1 MLADQQFG
9 LVQRLSLVAGCV
21 VPGGLAEDPRASGQ
35 VAGRV
40 VVLVPLLGRLA
51 VIDGRGDP
59 ERAGNL

>member
-1 MLADQQFG
+1 VLADQQLG
-9 LVQRLSLVAGCV
+9 LVKRLSLVAGRV
-21 VPGGLAEDPRASGQ
+21 VPGRLADDPRAPGQ